1 MEFIQKSIQ
10 MDREKYSAQ
19 TQIALEDDIN
29 ITDAK
34 PDVYQLVTEKGQ
46 ADVEEVRAMEDHV
59 HVKGTLRFTVLYIA
73 DEEPRRAA
81 CMEGALPFEE
91 RVFMDGVQAG
101 DSVCVKTALEDLSE
115 IGRAHV

>member
-10 MDREKYSAQ
+10 MDREKCSAQ
-19 TQIALEDDIN
+19 TQITLEDDIN

-81 CMEGALPFEE
+81 CMEGPL
-91 RVFMDGVQAG
+91 RNG
-101 DSVCVKTALEDLSE
+101 CLWTAFRR
-115 IGRAHV
+115 GTACA

>member
-46 ADVEEVRAMEDHV
+46 ADVEEVRAMEDHEMCIRDSPGADDV
-59 HVKGTLRFTVLYIA
+59 HGRGA
-73 DEEPRRAA
+73 DA
-81 CMEGALPFEE
+81 
-91 RVFMDGVQAG
+91 V
-101 DSVCVKTALEDLSE
+101 
-115 IGRAHV
+115 